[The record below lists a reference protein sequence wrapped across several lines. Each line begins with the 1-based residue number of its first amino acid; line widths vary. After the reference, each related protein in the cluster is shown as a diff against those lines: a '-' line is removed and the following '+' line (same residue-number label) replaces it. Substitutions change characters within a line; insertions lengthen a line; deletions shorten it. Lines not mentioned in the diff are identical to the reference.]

1 MAVDKAYANA
11 YKFERRIQLAV
22 LRQLMVFYC
31 LTLHNDF
38 GFGKKRLLRFL
49 ANAEELSCVRS
60 RGATLEEMNQT
71 IIDETGIDVLAR
83 AQVISMP
90 PDGSE

>member
-1 MAVDKAYANA
+1 MSAARKLARKHFAANVKAKNADMAVDKAYANA

-31 LTLHNDF
+31 LTLHND
-38 GFGKKRLLRFL
+38 L
-49 ANAEELSCVRS
+49 
-60 RGATLEEMNQT
+60 NQT